1 MATIF
6 NPLSLKAE
14 RLRPYENTAEI
25 PGKKIA
31 GKPPRLTMSCNLC
44 AIRVTSQHKTLLL
57 GELYDGGGLIAG
69 GDAVAGGLDRDEIA
83 ATHAGLRLN
92 PVRAGH
98 SPVQAAIIDGQTRE
112 H

>member
-31 GKPPRLTMSCNLC
+31 GNRP
-44 AIRVTSQHKTLLL
+44 
-57 GELYDGGGLIAG
+57 D
-69 GDAVAGGLDRDEIA
+69 
-83 ATHAGLRLN
+83 
-92 PVRAGH
+92 
-98 SPVQAAIIDGQTRE
+98 SP
-112 H
+112 